1 MHHVPRP
8 VGKTPPWR
16 GSCFMPRC
24 TLVTMGKESLFV
36 KILGVAML
44 AALIW
49 GSLLA
54 LVLPHP

>member
-1 MHHVPRP
+1 
-8 VGKTPPWR
+8 
-16 GSCFMPRC
+16 MPRC